1 LFASVAAVL
10 VLFYSR
16 SVCARHSLVFSTLA
30 IGWLFFLVRSKRI
43 NRARNC
49 AGWAA
54 RLPVPA
60 GSTGTFFLA
69 IPFRDS
75 RLWQWA
81 LGEPTE
87 RKEI

>member
-1 LFASVAAVL
+1 M
-10 VLFYSR
+10 
-16 SVCARHSLVFSTLA
+16 LVFSTLA
-30 IGWLFFLVRSKRI
+30 IIAL
-43 NRARNC
+43 
-49 AGWAA
+49 AGYFAWFAVTASTAHETVQAGLLCCLSLLAA
-54 RLPVPA
+54 LEH
-60 GSTGTFFLA
+60 FFLA

>member
-1 LFASVAAVL
+1 VQAGLLCCLSLLAAL
-10 VLFYSR
+10 E
-16 SVCARHSLVFSTLA
+16 H
-30 IGWLFFLVRSKRI
+30 
-43 NRARNC
+43 
-49 AGWAA
+49 
-54 RLPVPA
+54 
-60 GSTGTFFLA
+60 FFLA